1 MPNTKSAVKA
11 LRQNKRRHERNVERK
26 KLLKSTV
33 KTFKKTA
40 ESGDAK
46 AAQEQLQK
54 VYEVADKIAKTGY
67 IKKNKASRIKSRAA
81 KLLARETKSSSK

>member
-11 LRQNKRRHERNVERK
+11 LRQNKRRHERNLERK
-26 KLLKSTV
+26 KLLKSTA

-46 AAQEQLQK
+46 AAEATLQK

-81 KLLARETKSSSK
+81 KLLARETGPSS